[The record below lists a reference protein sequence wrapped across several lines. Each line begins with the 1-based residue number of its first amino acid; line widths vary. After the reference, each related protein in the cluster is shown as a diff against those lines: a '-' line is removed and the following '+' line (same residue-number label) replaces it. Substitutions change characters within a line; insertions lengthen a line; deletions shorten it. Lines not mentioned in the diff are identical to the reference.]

1 MIEVIACAALEAA
14 LNRLL
19 SFEPQLDAEL
29 HTNKHKVLCV
39 ELRDWQQS
47 IALTYTGKQFM
58 LFNQYTDPADCKISA
73 NVDTLMQ
80 LSNPSVLTHLIR
92 QDKLDLDGDL
102 QLAQSYS
109 NAFSNLDI
117 NWAEH
122 LSRYLGD
129 APAQQIANCFQNAKV
144 HHVSVS
150 KTLQNTLSQL
160 CQDELKV
167 TIHPLELEQFKM
179 HTRHVKNH
187 TAQLEQRIHSLL
199 NR

>member
-1 MIEVIACAALEAA
+1 MIEVIACAALEAT

-19 SFEPQLDAEL
+19 TLEPQLTVALEN
-29 HTNKHKVLCV
+29 TKHKVLCV
-39 ELRDWQQS
+39 ELRDWQQN

-58 LFNQYTDPADCKISA
+58 LFSQYDDAADCKISA
-73 NVDTLMQ
+73 NIDTLMQ
-80 LSNPSVLTHLIR
+80 LTNPSLLTQLIR
-92 QDKLDLDGDL
+92 QDKLDLEGDL

-129 APAQQIANCFQNAKV
+129 APAQHVVNCFQDAKE
-144 HHVSVS
+144 HGASAN
-150 KTLQNTLSQL
+150 KTLQNTLTQL
-160 CQDELKV
+160 CQDELRV
-167 TIHPLELEQFKM
+167 TIHPLELEQFKV
-179 HTRHVKNH
+179 HVRHIKNH
-187 TAQLEQRIHSLL
+187 TAQLEQRINSLL

>member
-1 MIEVIACAALEAA
+1 MIEVVACAALEAA

-19 SFEPQLDAEL
+19 ILEPQLKVEL
-29 HTNKHKVLCV
+29 QNSQHKVLCI
-39 ELRDWQQS
+39 ELRDWQHS
-47 IALTYTGKQFM
+47 IALTYTGQQFM
-58 LFNQYTDPADCKISA
+58 ILSGYTDQADCHISA

-80 LSNPSVLTHLIR
+80 LTNPSLLTQLIR

-109 NAFSNLDI
+109 NAFSNLNI

-122 LSRYLGD
+122 LSHYLGD
-129 APAQQIANCFQNAKV
+129 APAQQLVNCFHEAKKRGG
-144 HHVSVS
+144 SVN
-150 KTLQNTLSQL
+150 KTLQTTLSQL